1 MAEENAVDQIDP
13 NATATPELNEDGTP
27 KVNEDG
33 TPVMQ
38 ASAKVI
44 PTIDDQINAKLK
56 APESLAD
63 KGYMKNIVD
72 ENGETTAD
80 KLFKEIDELQGL
92 KGKKSIAFD
101 YTTATEEQIQEHIA
115 SSRPENAEVYKVE
128 GVAEALTPDIKNLF
142 YENGVNPHEADR
154 LVKGYLAIEQAQ
166 MAKLN
171 SKEGFQEEMK
181 NSFKEN
187 TDVVASATA
196 KAMKASQD
204 ENDQKITGTLLN
216 SQLGMVYRL
225 VNTLIK
231 DYGIDTKSIKNA
243 AGGGG
248 VNSVDG
254 ANKEVDASYNAIT
267 ELKKGGTYTKESL
280 KKAVSRWQTAQN
292 NLRKLSGGK

>member
-33 TPVMQ
+33 TPVV
-38 ASAKVI
+38 AATPNVI
-44 PTIDDQINAKLK
+44 PTLDDQIESKLK
-56 APESLAD
+56 PSEEFAD

-80 KLFKEIDELQGL
+80 KLFKEIDDLQGL
-92 KGKKSIAFD
+92 KGKKTIAFD
-101 YTTATEEQIQEHIA
+101 YENSSEEQIQEHIT
-115 SSRPENAEVYKVE
+115 SSRPESVDAYKVE
-128 GVAEALTPDIKNLF
+128 GVSEAIVPDIQSLF
-142 YENGVNPHEADR
+142 YDNGVNPHEADR

-166 MAKLN
+166 IAKLN

-196 KAMKASQD
+196 KAMKGSQD
-204 ENDQKITGTLLN
+204 ERDQKDSGTLLN

-231 DYGIDTKSIKNA
+231 DYGVDTKAIKGV

-248 VNSVDG
+248 VTSTTD
-254 ANKEVDASYNAIT
+254 AQSEVDASYKAIK
-267 ELKKGGTYTKESL
+267 ELKKGASYTKADL
-280 KKAVSRWQTAQN
+280 TKAVNRYQTAEN
-292 NLRKLSGGK
+292 NLRKLKGSK